1 MELLQKLRKLPG
13 FATLRAIV
21 YLRISTDREE
31 VYSLSEQLMECSGF
45 ADKFGIEVVAVVE
58 DRGESGGTFEKRKMA
73 AVFEMVTEGKANIVL
88 VGDRSR
94 FGRGGIQLNQAW
106 EKQLNEIG
114 GYLIAV
120 KNPTDI
126 TTSSGRT
133 QRDTDDFVAQI
144 QRNNIGDGW
153 QRTHKRRWEEKL
165 PHDGAPRMGYK
176 LCEKCTWHV
185 QTLSNGKT
193 VRRAIKRCGECGGAL
208 QPDWFRG
215 DALAEFA
222 RRWTDGGESARK
234 LVVEMRNR
242 GVTSVRGNPMGENQ
256 WFSALDTGFGWGW
269 RRKRT
274 VPARGRG
281 LTRKYST
288 NKPDTFDVWEMG
300 KHKPVIVDENGNPD
314 LELWERYRAKR
325 CQPTK
330 VIASDR
336 KVKHPLSTRLRC
348 GRPKDEDHPEERCGM
363 RMGAGKSRTGP
374 KGKRTYIDTYT
385 CSGVREKLCK
395 GISVSRHLA
404 HKAVGDWLADQATD
418 EDLGRKAAARAAR
431 QQKRENVVAA
441 LETQVDRLKKKLSR
455 LTDLQLDEKAA
466 LHPTAFKM
474 KQEEILAELEPLE
487 ARLELQKR
495 NARLGRAA
503 PPPSTFRRFADAWPK
518 MTNSEQRELVESLI
532 HHIDVVKQP
541 GKKNNRL
548 VIVPYWDVV
557 EEQESAPAVHRAAS
571 D

>member
-13 FATLRAIV
+13 FAVLRAII

-31 VYSLSEQLMECSGF
+31 VYSLTEQLMECTGF
-45 ADKFGIEVVAVVE
+45 TDKYGIEVVAVVE

-73 AVFEMVTEGKANIVL
+73 AVFEMVTDGKANIVL

-106 EKQLNEIG
+106 EKQLNEFG

-126 TTSSGRT
+126 TTSAGRT

-144 QRNNIGDGW
+144 QRNTIGDTW

-165 PHDGAPRMGYK
+165 PHDGAPRMGYQ
-176 LCEKCTWHV
+176 LCEKCAWHI

-208 QPDWFRG
+208 QPDWVRG
-215 DALAEFA
+215 DALDEFA

-234 LVVEMRNR
+234 LVVEMRDR
-242 GVTSVRGNPMGENQ
+242 GVTSVRGNPMGETQ

-300 KHKPVIVDENGNPD
+300 KHKPVIVNEDGKPD
-314 LELWERYRAKR
+314 LALWERYKAKR
-325 CQPTK
+325 CQPTD

-336 KVKHPLSTRLRC
+336 KVKHVLSTRLRC
-348 GRPKDEDHPEERCGM
+348 GRPKIEELPEERCGM
-363 RMGAGKSRTGP
+363 RMGASKTPSGP
-374 KGKRTYIDTYT
+374 KGRRVYIDIYT

-404 HKAVGDWLADQATD
+404 HKAVGDWLASQATD
-418 EDLGRKAAARAAR
+418 EGLGKKAVERNTR
-431 QQKRENVVAA
+431 QRKRESVVAD
-441 LETQVDRLKKKLSR
+441 LEAQIAKLKKKLSR
-455 LTDLQLDEKAA
+455 LTDLQLDEEAA

-474 KQEEILAELEPLE
+474 KQGEILAELEPLE

-495 NARLGRAA
+495 NAKLGKA
-503 PPPSTFRRFADAWPK
+503 PPTSSAFRRFADAWPA
-518 MTNSEQRELVESLI
+518 MTDDERRALVESLI

-557 EEQESAPAVHRAAS
+557 EEQESAPVAHLAAS
-571 D
+571 G